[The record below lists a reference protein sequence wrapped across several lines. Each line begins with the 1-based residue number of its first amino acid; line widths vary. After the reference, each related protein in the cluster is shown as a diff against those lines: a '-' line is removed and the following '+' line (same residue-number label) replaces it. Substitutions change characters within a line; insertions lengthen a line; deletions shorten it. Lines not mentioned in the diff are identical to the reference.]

1 MEHMSERLPARLR
14 ALASELTRLREQ
26 AGLTTRQAAARAGIS
41 IATVNRTENAKRI
54 PSVADVATLLAIY
67 GVVGAERK
75 RILAMVE
82 EVNAP
87 GWMET
92 SPRLTHLLK
101 ALTDFESEAASIV
114 NFAPSIVPGLLQTRA
129 YATAIMA
136 TGRATAT
143 AQQALVEARMD
154 RQRILTKLAPP
165 QYTAILDEAVFRRAY
180 GGCPVMADQIR
191 WLADRA
197 KLPNISVRVI
207 PFKHGGYLNPG
218 HFSMLAFSRTPT
230 MVFVEHH
237 GSSGFLDEPEDI
249 LMFQDVA
256 ARLIEVS
263 LGSADSVNFLARM
276 AADFERS

>member
-1 MEHMSERLPARLR
+1 MSERLPARLR

-114 NFAPSIVPGLLQTRA
+114 NFAPSIVPGLLQTPG
-129 YATAIMA
+129 YARAIMA
-136 TGRATAT
+136 ASWLPESG
-143 AQQALVEARMD
+143 QPALVAARMD
-154 RQRILTKLAPP
+154 RQKVLTKLSPP
-165 QYTAILDEAVFRRAY
+165 TYTAYLDEAVLRRPH
-180 GGCPVMADQIR
+180 GGTPVMAEQIR
-191 WLADRA
+191 WLMDRA
-197 KLPNISVRVI
+197 KLPNLCIRVI
-207 PFKHGGYLNPG
+207 PFRHGGYHNPG
-218 HFSMLAFSRTPT
+218 HFSMLAFARTSS
-230 MVFVEHH
+230 MVYVEHD
-237 GSSGFLDEPEDI
+237 GASGFLDQPEDI
-249 LMFQDVA
+249 ELFHNLA
-256 ARLIEVS
+256 ARLTKVA